1 MTRAEFLTQCA
12 RVESAAEIGTL
23 MEANTPDPAWLTRE
37 DAEVAWHCL
46 QLQCLLSSAQQAI
59 RVELDARVERVE
71 QRLDQVGQLLA
82 ETRQQQAEVTAI
94 SDEIKAW
101 WEEGKA
107 LWDTIHAA
115 TDDLDLFQAGYERG
129 YAQGWQHRGEQPKEP

>member
-1 MTRAEFLTQCA
+1 MCWPSL
-12 RVESAAEIGTL
+12 
-23 MEANTPDPAWLTRE
+23 
-37 DAEVAWHCL
+37 
-46 QLQCLLSSAQQAI
+46 AQQAI

-107 LWDTIHAA
+107 LWQAHRLGRDESVARAA
-115 TDDLDLFQAGYERG
+115 AGRCRVIQFSNSIPMR
-129 YAQGWQHRGEQPKEP
+129 ANA